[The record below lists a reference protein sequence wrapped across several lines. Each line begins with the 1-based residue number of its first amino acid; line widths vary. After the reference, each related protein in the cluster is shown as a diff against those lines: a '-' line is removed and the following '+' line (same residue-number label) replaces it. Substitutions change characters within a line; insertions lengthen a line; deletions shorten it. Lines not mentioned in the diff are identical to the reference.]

1 MGRVFVMPVG
11 SVVLAMAFAA
21 CSSDKVST
29 GGTGA
34 SPSTGGSAPGAGGS
48 GPGSSGG
55 SNAAAGSGGFVV
67 AAGGNGT
74 TPGVA
79 GSSATGGTGTATGG
93 TGSGGTGTTTG
104 GTGPAGGTGSGTAG
118 SGTGGGP
125 TVSGINVKLDATRQ
139 TIQGFGINTA
149 LMPSGKTFPTDK
161 LFTTTATDSIGLSIL
176 RIGMNTDGSLTGQ
189 YISEARGKN
198 PDLKVIGSCWSAPAK
213 CKSNNDVTK
222 GGYLLD
228 TGTCMADWATSIAN
242 FAKAQNLYA
251 MSIANESDFASCA
264 SKGPPCTT
272 DYETMTY
279 TAKQMVKWVKVA
291 GPKIKAVSPNTKV
304 IAPEA
309 SEWIHAWSNASA
321 TGSLV
326 SGHPQSSDPLNC
338 GCYSNTPTET
348 GCAQTCLDGNG
359 YDYGHWLWKDQEAWK
374 AFDIFGV
381 HEYDSQIA
389 FAWPA
394 DVNGGKRDKEI
405 WQTEMSGVRYW
416 PEQGPSTDINNGVVV
431 AGWIHSALTV
441 GEASAWLWWWY
452 EAYYEDD
459 NEGLAL
465 TKGGSTVAKRYFT
478 LGNYSKFIRP
488 GYTAVEVA
496 GNSNA
501 DLLISGYKGADGT
514 VVVVAVNKGA
524 AAATVPITISG
535 GTAPSMMT
543 PNVTSGTDNLKAGT
557 PVAVSGG
564 SFMASLPTKSVTT
577 FVGK

>member
-1 MGRVFVMPVG
+1 MPVG
-11 SVVLAMAFAA
+11 PLVLAMAFAA
-21 CSSDKVST
+21 CSSDKTST

-34 SPSTGGSAPGAGGS
+34 SPSTGGSSPTGAGGS
-48 GPGSSGG
+48 TANPTGG
-55 SNAAAGSGGFVV
+55 SAPVTGGSGT
-67 AAGGNGT
+67 ALGGNGT
-74 TPGVA
+74 SA
-79 GSSATGGTGTATGG
+79 GAGGLLDSGGSGPATGGSGPSTGG
-93 TGSGGTGTTTG
+93 GN
-104 GTGPAGGTGSGTAG
+104 PGTAG
-118 SGTGGGP
+118 SGTGGSGP
-125 TVSGINVKLDATRQ
+125 AVTGINVKLDASHQ

-149 LMPSGKTFPTDK
+149 LMPDGKTFPTDK
-161 LFTTTATDSIGLSIL
+161 LFTTTAADSIGLSIL
-176 RIGMNTDGSLTGQ
+176 RIGMNTNGTLTGQ
-189 YISEARGKN
+189 FVSQSKAAN
-198 PDLKVIGSCWSAPAK
+198 PDLKVIGSCWSAPAN

-228 TGTCMADWATSIAN
+228 TGTCMADWATAIAN
-242 FAKAQNLYA
+242 FAKNQNLYA

-279 TAKQMVKWVKVA
+279 TANQMVKWVKIA
-291 GPKIKAVSPNTKV
+291 GKKIKEVSPNTKV

-338 GCYSNTPTET
+338 GCYSNTPTTT

-359 YDYGHWLWKDQEAWK
+359 YDYGHWLWKDQDAWK
-374 AFDIFGV
+374 SFDIFGV

-389 FAWPA
+389 YAWPA
-394 DVNGGKRDKEI
+394 DVNGGKRDKEV

-441 GEASAWLWWWY
+441 GEASAWLWWWFQ
-452 EAYYEDD
+452 AYYEDD

-465 TKGGSTVAKRYFT
+465 TKAGGSTYAKRYYT
-478 LGNYSKFIRP
+478 LGNFSKFIRP

-501 DLLISGYKGADGT
+501 DLQISGYKGPDGT
-514 VVVVAVNKGA
+514 VVVVAINKGS
-524 AAATVPITISG
+524 AAATVPITITG
-535 GTAPSMMT
+535 GTAPAMMT
-543 PNVTSGTDNLKAGT
+543 PTVTSATDNLKTGT
-557 PVAVSGG
+557 AVAVTGG
-564 SFMASLPTKSVTT
+564 SFMASLASKTVTT

>member
-1 MGRVFVMPVG
+1 
-11 SVVLAMAFAA
+11 
-21 CSSDKVST
+21 
-29 GGTGA
+29 
-34 SPSTGGSAPGAGGS
+34 
-48 GPGSSGG
+48 
-55 SNAAAGSGGFVV
+55 V
-67 AAGGNGT
+67 ATGGNGT
-74 TPGVA
+74 IPGAA
-79 GSSATGGTGTATGG
+79 GSSATGGSGTSTGG
-93 TGSGGTGTTTG
+93 TGTSTG
-104 GTGPAGGTGSGTAG
+104 GTSTTGGTGSGTAG
-118 SGTGGGP
+118 SGTGGSGP
-125 TVSGINVKLDATRQ
+125 AVTGINVKLDATHQ

-189 YISEARGKN
+189 YISESRAKN

-228 TGTCMADWATSIAN
+228 TGTCMADWATAIAN
-242 FAKAQNLYA
+242 FAKSQNLYA

-279 TAKQMVKWVKVA
+279 TANQMVKWVKVA
-291 GPKIKAVSPNTKV
+291 GAKIKSVSPSTKV

-338 GCYSNTPTET
+338 GCYSNTPTTT

-359 YDYGHWLWKDQEAWK
+359 YDYGHWLWKDQDAWK
-374 AFDIFGV
+374 SFDIFGV

-389 FAWPA
+389 YAWPA

-405 WQTEMSGVRYW
+405 WETEMSGVRYW

-501 DLLISGYKGADGT
+501 DLLISGYKGSDGT
-514 VVVVAVNKGA
+514 VVVVAVNKGS

-535 GTAPSMMT
+535 GTAPAMMT
-543 PNVTSGTDNLKAGT
+543 PNVTSATDNLKAGT
-557 PVAVSGG
+557 AVAVSGG
-564 SFMASLPTKSVTT
+564 SFMASLPSKTVTT

>member
-1 MGRVFVMPVG
+1 MGRVFIMPVG
-11 SVVLAMAFAA
+11 PVVLAMAFAA
-21 CSSDKVST
+21 CSSDKSPTT
-29 GGTGA
+29 GGTGG
-34 SPSTGGSAPGAGGS
+34 SPSTGGSATGTGGS
-48 GPGSSGG
+48 SSTPTGG
-55 SNAAAGSGGFVV
+55 SNPAAGTGGFFV
-67 AAGGNGT
+67 ATGGNGT
-74 TPGVA
+74 TPGTA
-79 GSSATGGTGTATGG
+79 GNSATGGSSSGG
-93 TGSGGTGTTTG
+93 TGSTTG
-104 GTGPAGGTGSGTAG
+104 GSSSTGGTGSGTAG

-125 TVSGINVKLDATRQ
+125 VVTGINVKLDATRQ

-176 RIGMNTDGSLTGQ
+176 RIGMNTNGSLTGQ
-189 YISEARGKN
+189 YLSEARAANK
-198 PDLKVIGSCWSAPAK
+198 DLKVIGSCWSAPAN

-228 TGTCMADWATSIAN
+228 TGTCMNDWATAIAN

-279 TAKQMVKWVKVA
+279 TANQMVKWVKVA
-291 GPKIKAVSPNTKV
+291 GPKIRSVSPNTKV

-338 GCYSNTPTET
+338 GCYSNTPTAT
-348 GCAQTCLDGNG
+348 GCAQKCLDGDG
-359 YDYGHWLWKDQEAWK
+359 YDYGHWLWKDQDAWK

-389 FAWPA
+389 YAWPA

-416 PEQGPSTDINNGVVV
+416 PEQGPSTDINNGVAV

-452 EAYYEDD
+452 EAYYEND
-459 NEGLAL
+459 NEGLAI
-465 TKGGSTVAKRYFT
+465 TQGSSTVAKRYFT
-478 LGNYSKFIRP
+478 LGNYSKFVRP
-488 GYTAVEVA
+488 GYTAVEVG
-496 GNSNA
+496 GNANA
-501 DLLISGYKGADGT
+501 DLLISGYKGSDGT

-535 GTAPSMMT
+535 GTAPAMMT
-543 PNVTSGTDNLKAGT
+543 PNVTSATDNLKAGT
-557 PVAVSGG
+557 AVAVSGG
-564 SFMASLPTKSVTT
+564 SFMASLPSKTVTT